1 MLYVANVH
9 TMMRILRMGKCIL
22 LENDMFHTGL
32 GLSKRKGSLIFFD
45 NHLLSTWSLF
55 IGRAAAST
63 ALSSSTLSIVLDFRF

>member
-1 MLYVANVH
+1 MLQ
-9 TMMRILRMGKCIL
+9 ILRMGKCIL

-45 NHLLSTWSLF
+45 LLSTWSLF
-55 IGRAAAST
+55 IGRAAVST